1 MNDRG
6 EYILELAGVTRTYQ
20 VGRVRLEV
28 LRGVD
33 WKVRRGEWACLLGA
47 SGSGKTTLL
56 HLIGALEKP
65 DAG

>member
-56 HLIGALEKP
+56 H
-65 DAG
+65 